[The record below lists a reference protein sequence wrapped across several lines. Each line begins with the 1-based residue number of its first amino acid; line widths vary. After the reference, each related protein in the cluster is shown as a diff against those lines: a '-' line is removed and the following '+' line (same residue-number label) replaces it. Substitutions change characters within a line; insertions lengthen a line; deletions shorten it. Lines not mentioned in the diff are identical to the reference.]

1 MPKTDKEEKIRGY
14 RRKGNPWGGGG
25 GSWRKLLLQ
34 GGGGMLVTGKA
45 DKI

>member
-14 RRKGNPWGGGG
+14 TQRKSMWRGVVDANCYCKGGGVI
-25 GSWRKLLLQ
+25 LED
-34 GGGGMLVTGKA
+34 TGKA